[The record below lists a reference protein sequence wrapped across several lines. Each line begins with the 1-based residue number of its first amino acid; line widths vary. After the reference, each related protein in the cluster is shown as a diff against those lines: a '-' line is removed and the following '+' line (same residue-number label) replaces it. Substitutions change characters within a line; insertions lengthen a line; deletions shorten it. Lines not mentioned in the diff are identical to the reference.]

1 MKKRGGRE
9 KIALGDLGFSSKVQ
23 KLVQYNALQTSSWHC
38 RFMMIHYTSTMMMM
52 WMKMMMMM
60 MMIIVKVHDDGPH
73 WDRPDNVRTSKA
85 GRIDVHSHG
94 GFSQVRESG
103 YSRHQFCFHCFHLWL
118 FICFDRRKALAL
130 PFSTALGVHFD
141 QLTREEFRA
150 TINCNWNWLDGTSL
164 LWRGDYKYPNKCFGK

>member
-1 MKKRGGRE
+1 M
-9 KIALGDLGFSSKVQ
+9 L
-23 KLVQYNALQTSSWHC
+23 
-38 RFMMIHYTSTMMMM
+38 MM
-52 WMKMMMMM
+52 WMIMNDDDDDY
-60 MMIIVKVHDDGPH
+60 VQVHDDGPH

-85 GRIDVHSHG
+85 GRIHVYSHG
-94 GFSQVRESG
+94 RFSQVRESVH
-103 YSRHQFCFHCFHLWL
+103 SQHQFCFHCFHLWL

-164 LWRGDYKYPNKCFGK
+164 LWRGDYKCLNKCFGKEKVIFRFMIGMLDKDQNILSNRCKY

>member
-1 MKKRGGRE
+1 M
-9 KIALGDLGFSSKVQ
+9 L
-23 KLVQYNALQTSSWHC
+23 
-38 RFMMIHYTSTMMMM
+38 MM
-52 WMKMMMMM
+52 WMIMNDDDDDY
-60 MMIIVKVHDDGPH
+60 VQVHDDGPH

-85 GRIDVHSHG
+85 GRIHVYSHG
-94 GFSQVRESG
+94 RFSQVRESV
-103 YSRHQFCFHCFHLWL
+103 YSQHQYCFQCFHLWL

-164 LWRGDYKYPNKCFGK
+164 LWRGDYKYLNKCFGKEKVIFRFMLGMLDKDQNILSNRCKY